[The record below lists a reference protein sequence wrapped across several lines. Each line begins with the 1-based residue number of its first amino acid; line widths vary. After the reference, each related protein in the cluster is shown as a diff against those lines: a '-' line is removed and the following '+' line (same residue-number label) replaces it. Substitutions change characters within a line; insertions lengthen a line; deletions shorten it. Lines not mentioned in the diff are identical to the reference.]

1 MERKS
6 QMEFLQ
12 TIITTL
18 KNKLTA
24 TAAICILVFLL
35 VVHPSFGD
43 LLFTAII
50 MVPITLIL
58 NGKKKE

>member
-1 MERKS
+1 MEL
-6 QMEFLQ
+6 LQ
-12 TIITTL
+12 AIISTL

-24 TAAICILVFLL
+24 IAAICILVFLL
-35 VVHPSFGD
+35 VVHPSFWD

-58 NGKKKE
+58 NSKKK

>member
-1 MERKS
+1 
-6 QMEFLQ
+6 MEFLQ
-12 TIITTL
+12 TIIITL

-35 VVHPSFGD
+35 VVHPSFWD

-58 NGKKKE
+58 NSKKEK

>member
-1 MERKS
+1 
-6 QMEFLQ
+6 MEFLQ
-12 TIITTL
+12 TVFNTL

-24 TAAICILVFLL
+24 TVAICILVFLL
-35 VVHPSFGD
+35 VVHPSFWD

-58 NGKKKE
+58 NSKKEKS

>member
-1 MERKS
+1 
-6 QMEFLQ
+6 MEFLQ

-18 KNKLTA
+18 KNKLTT

-35 VVHPSFGD
+35 VVHPSFWD

-58 NGKKKE
+58 NSKKKE

>member
-1 MERKS
+1 
-6 QMEFLQ
+6 MEFLQ
-12 TIITTL
+12 TVINTL

-24 TAAICILVFLL
+24 TASICILVFLL
-35 VVHPSFGD
+35 VVHPSFWD

-58 NGKKKE
+58 NSKKEK

>member
-1 MERKS
+1 MERKL
-6 QMEFLQ
+6 QMEILQ

-35 VVHPSFGD
+35 VVHPSFWD

-58 NGKKKE
+58 NNKKKE

>member
-35 VVHPSFGD
+35 VVHPSFWD

-58 NGKKKE
+58 NNKKKE

>member
-1 MERKS
+1 
-6 QMEFLQ
+6 MEFLQ

-24 TAAICILVFLL
+24 TAAICILIFLL
-35 VVHPSFGD
+35 VVHPSFWD

-58 NGKKKE
+58 NSKKEK